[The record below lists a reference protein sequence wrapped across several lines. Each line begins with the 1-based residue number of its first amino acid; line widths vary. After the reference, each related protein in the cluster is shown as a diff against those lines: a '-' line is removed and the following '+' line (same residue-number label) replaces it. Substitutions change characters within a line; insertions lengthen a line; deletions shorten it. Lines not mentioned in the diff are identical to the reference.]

1 MAVLMWMRMD
11 MKEAGRTTAFPLLL
25 LLLLLPGVAG
35 GSMVAAA

>member
-25 LLLLLPGVAG
+25 LLLLPGVAG